1 MASSEQPSQFGP
13 VETKQFREKRVNE
26 HVAEIRRAVHDG
38 EWSVALQ
45 EATELVDRLSAIVK
59 ADGINGEGV

>member
-1 MASSEQPSQFGP
+1 MQAERNQFGP
-13 VETKQFREKRVNE
+13 VETKRHREQRVNE

-45 EATELVDRLSAIVK
+45 EATELADRLSAIVA
-59 ADGINGEGV
+59 ADLGGES

>member
-1 MASSEQPSQFGP
+1 MNNSSQPNHLGA
-13 VETKQFREKRVNE
+13 VELKRYREARVNE

-45 EATELVDRLSAIVK
+45 EATELCDRLVPLAASAER
-59 ADGINGEGV
+59 DGEQS